1 MKKLLISI
9 GIFVGTM
16 WYISALGMPGWDNEF
31 YYQEGWSTEAIA
43 PSENVEIAQEITTD
57 SVNDS
62 ESLLQIFLG
71 MFKLSNAQWY
81 PQGSN
86 DTTIAYAKMIINM
99 ILGLVSF
106 IALVFII
113 YAFYLL
119 FFVQQEQWPAKAKKI
134 FTGVGIAIAVMWL
147 SRFIV
152 SMIFYL
158 QQHTVPGQ

>member
-1 MKKLLISI
+1 MKKLLITVSI
-9 GIFVGTM
+9 LLGTI
-16 WYISALGMPGWDNEF
+16 WYISALGMPGWENEF
-31 YYQEGWSTEAIA
+31 YYQEGWSTEVIT
-43 PSENVEIAQEITTD
+43 PSENVELAEEITAD
-57 SVNDS
+57 SVNDN

-71 MFKLSNAQWY
+71 MFKLSNASWY

-99 ILGLVSF
+99 VLGIVSF
-106 IALVFII
+106 IALVFVI

-134 FTGVGIAIAVMWL
+134 LTGVGIAIAIMWL

-158 QQHTVPGQ
+158 QQHTIPWQ